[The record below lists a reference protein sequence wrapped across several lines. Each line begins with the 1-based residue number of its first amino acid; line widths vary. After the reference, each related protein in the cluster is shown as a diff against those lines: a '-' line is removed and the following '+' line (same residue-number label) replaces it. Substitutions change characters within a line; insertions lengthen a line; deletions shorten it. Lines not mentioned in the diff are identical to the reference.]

1 MSINLTA
8 YLDGVLLRVNAKP
21 NSRSNQTCGV
31 LDGMLRISVT
41 ATAEKGKANQAVIA
55 VLAKTFS
62 VPKTQIEL
70 IRGRTSAKK
79 TFLIRG
85 RTADELRDILIV
97 G

>member
-1 MSINLTA
+1 MFVNLTS
-8 YLDGVLLRVNAKP
+8 YLDGVLLLVKAKP
-21 NSRSNQTCGV
+21 NSRSNQTCGMF
-31 LDGMLRISVT
+31 DGMLRVSVT
-41 ATAEKGKANQAVIA
+41 AAAEKGQANQAIVT

-70 IRGRTSAKK
+70 IHGLTSAKK

-85 RTADELRDILIV
+85 RTANELRDILNA